1 MGRRNSSLQQTLRR
15 RVEAMCPTA
24 DEIVNNLRST
34 YSDYQR
40 TKQQTLKRFVQEA
53 LQSTRNHGD
62 EDEDRN
68 PSRKRRKE
76 IDEGDKERLQN
87 MEASMQVPSTPSY
100 STSESG
106 EEDGTASVSSVEP
119 CLDLMKTMLRNSY
132 TATKVVVEGKN
143 VEMEVSNSGKAIN
156 TVNEGEAKSAGRQLK
171 GSVSNGGGDDDV
183 EVKGKDGPRFR
194 YLGGMKEV
202 LEEVKREVIL
212 PFYHPHVPR
221 DLKPSG
227 ILLHGPSGC
236 GKTILAR
243 AIANETGL
251 PFYQMESGALEE
263 NIRQIF
269 YKAYRTTPSIVFIDE
284 IDAVASKRENLQR
297 DRIVTKLITCMDQPP
312 DDLEGP
318 SGSILVIGAT
328 SRPDAIDPALRRRFD
343 REIIIG
349 IPDESAREDI
359 LSKLITRNNLKFEGP
374 IDLQKIARATP
385 GFVGADLVALTKQAS
400 NLAMN
405 KIVDERYVTSE
416 PPEDWCIEPWLT
428 EEVDKH
434 AIKMSDFEEAVKR
447 VQPSTKREGFSSIP
461 NVKWEDVGGLDHLR
475 QEFEDYII
483 RRIKYPED
491 YERFGVKSEAGIL
504 LYGPPGCGKTL
515 IAKAV
520 ANAAG
525 ANFRHIK
532 GPELLNK
539 YVGESELEVRK
550 LFSHARTCAPCIL
563 FFDEVD
569 ALATKRGKEGG
580 WVTERLLNQLLIELD
595 GAEQR
600 RGVFV
605 IGATNR
611 PEVMDP
617 ALLRPGR
624 LGKLL
629 YVPLPSPD
637 ERVLILKALART
649 IPVDASVDLNA
660 IGTSEACDNLSGA
673 DLAALMNEAA
683 LAAIRERRASTDTTR
698 DTLNT
703 VKTHHIHEALSK
715 VFPSVSDMQKQYYQH
730 LSERFNPAFRR
741 SVKERSEKET
751 GGNQS
756 FGGEWKRGRKE
767 KKRCG
772 TQQQIFSS
780 PEARKRKL
788 GRRQP

>member
-1 MGRRNSSLQQTLRR
+1 MGRRNSSLQQKLRR
-15 RVEAMCPTA
+15 RVEAVCPTA
-24 DEIVNNLRST
+24 DEIVNHLRLT

-68 PSRKRRKE
+68 SSRKRRKE

-143 VEMEVSNSGKAIN
+143 VEMEVSNSGKVIN
-156 TVNEGEAKSAGRQLK
+156 TVNEGEARSAGRQLK
-171 GSVSNGGGDDDV
+171 GSISNGGGDDDV
-183 EVKGKDGPRFR
+183 EVKGKEKGNDGPRFR
-194 YLGGMKEV
+194 DLGGMKEV

-212 PFYHPHVPR
+212 PFYHPHVPK

-359 LSKLITRNNLKFEGP
+359 LSMLITRNNLKLEGP

-428 EEVDKH
+428 EEVDKQ

-447 VQPSTKREGFSSIP
+447 VQPSTKREGFSPIP

-491 YERFGVKSEAGIL
+491 YERFGLKSEAGIL

-532 GPELLNK
+532 
-539 YVGESELEVRK
+539 
-550 LFSHARTCAPCIL
+550 
-563 FFDEVD
+563 VD

-637 ERVLILKALART
+637 ERVLILKALTRT
-649 IPVDASVDLNA
+649 IPVDASVDLNV

-715 VFPSVSDMQKQYYQH
+715 VFPSVSDMECKRKKRERNGGKSIVWERVEEGEKGEKAVWDRATNF
-730 LSERFNPAFRR
+730 LITGSE
-741 SVKERSEKET
+741 EKET
-751 GGNQS
+751 G
-756 FGGEWKRGRKE
+756 
-767 KKRCG
+767 KKTTMTFVLPLLPIIQVLASTFC
-772 TQQQIFSS
+772 
-780 PEARKRKL
+780 KL
-788 GRRQP
+788 Q